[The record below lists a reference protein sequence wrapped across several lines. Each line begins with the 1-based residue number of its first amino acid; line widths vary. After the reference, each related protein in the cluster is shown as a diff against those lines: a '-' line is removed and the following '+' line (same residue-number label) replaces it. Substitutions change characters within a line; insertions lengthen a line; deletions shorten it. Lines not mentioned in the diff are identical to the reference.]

1 MRTFRVYFK
10 DGNQKLYQAV
20 GIDVILKYLRTSYTC
35 RQQGYTVED
44 IVRIEVVDNEE
55 EEM

>member
-10 DGNQKLYQAV
+10 DGNQKLYQA
-20 GIDVILKYLRTSYTC
+20 GSIDAILKYLRTSYTC
-35 RQQGYTVED
+35 RQQGHTADD